1 MRLKNYEIEALVNLL
16 FNMQLKGR
24 DSRMRTRF
32 VKQLDEYWQ
41 SIFQTERT
49 ELISQYAQK
58 DENGE
63 IVLNEDKKQAIL
75 IEETIP
81 EFEAEFN
88 ILMNEEYIVEENET
102 NREILLTVG
111 RLMLNC
117 DLEFNGNDAIM
128 YDNWCEKFEELIER
142 YNFHSEVL

>member
-1 MRLKNYEIEALVNLL
+1 MRLRNYEIEALVNLL

-41 SIFQTERT
+41 SVFQIERT
-49 ELISQYAQK
+49 ELIAQYAK
-58 DENGE
+58 KEENGE
-63 IVLNEDKKQAIL
+63 IVLNEDKTQAIL
-75 IEETIP
+75 IEATIS

-88 ILMNEEYIVEENET
+88 VLMNEEYVVEENET
-102 NREILLTVG
+102 NREVLLTVG

-117 DLEFNGNDAIM
+117 ELEFKGNDAIM

-142 YNFHSEVL
+142 YHTTEETK